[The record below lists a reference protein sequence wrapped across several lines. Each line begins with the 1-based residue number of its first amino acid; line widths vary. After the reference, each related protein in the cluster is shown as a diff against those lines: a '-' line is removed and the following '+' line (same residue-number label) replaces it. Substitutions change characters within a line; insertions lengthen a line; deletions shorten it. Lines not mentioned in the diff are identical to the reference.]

1 MNKTR
6 LEQELIRDEGLKLV
20 QYFCPAGYP
29 TIGVGHKLSHI
40 KNDPE
45 AWPKEIELRRAG
57 QYLTEDITDAVRTV
71 ERIFPEWEEW
81 SEARQHAL
89 INMAFNLGEWKLR
102 GFKLMKAAI
111 DSRDWEQAAKEAK
124 DSLWYRQVGTR
135 AERIVSAIREG

>member
-1 MNKTR
+1 MNTTK

-29 TIGVGHKLSHI
+29 TIGVGHKLSNIRH
-40 KNDPE
+40 DPE
-45 AWPKEIELRRAG
+45 AWPKEIGLQQAG
-57 QYLTEDITDAVRTV
+57 QYLAEDIADAVKTV
-71 ERIFPEWEEW
+71 ERIFPAWEEW

-89 INMAFNLGEWKLR
+89 VNMAFNLGEWKLR

-124 DSLWYRQVGTR
+124 DSLWYRQVGPR